1 VRIEDAWI
9 DLGAG
14 HLTIPW
20 EVCKEGRKNQ
30 RDKVLDLLAEE
41 VA

>member
-9 DLGAG
+9 DLGAAT
-14 HLTIPW
+14 LTIPW
-20 EVCKEGRKNQ
+20 VCKEGRKNP